1 MTWAHF
7 HRVAGRSNRFPD
19 AFSNACLTLGWK
31 SYSRSYG
38 QKGTGL
44 LKREYKR
51 ERMEEKEKENN
62 KTVALLQA
70 STRDG
75 KKGNVYRKKVDS
87 GTYIST
93 EKQSRVNTQ
102 ERQRKES

>member
-1 MTWAHF
+1 
-7 HRVAGRSNRFPD
+7 
-19 AFSNACLTLGWK
+19 
-31 SYSRSYG
+31 
-38 QKGTGL
+38 
-44 LKREYKR
+44 
-51 ERMEEKEKENN
+51 MEEKEKENN